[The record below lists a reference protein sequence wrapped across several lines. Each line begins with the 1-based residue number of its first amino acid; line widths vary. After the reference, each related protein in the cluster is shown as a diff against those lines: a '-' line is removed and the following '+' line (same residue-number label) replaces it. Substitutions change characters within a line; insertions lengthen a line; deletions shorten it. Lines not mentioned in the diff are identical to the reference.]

1 MPRPPSRSSGGS
13 TRTYEIQRYS
23 GGRWM
28 LDSVSDDKEMAVD
41 VAKSLM
47 TGKRVPSGVRVMAV
61 RQYDD
66 GQFSEVTV
74 FRSTQ
79 LDEHNA
85 EASIRKLRVEDE
97 VKAFRE
103 LREFERQEQAEAEAE
118 AAPQPHK
125 TRKKGRFADIIL
137 AVQLAF
143 GIGLTFTA
151 IQMLRIVMR

>member
-1 MPRPPSRSSGGS
+1 MSVPPSNSVGGA

-28 LDSVSDDKEMAVD
+28 LDSVADEKDMAIA

-47 TGKRVPSGVRVMAV
+47 GGTRGPSGVRVMSV
-61 RQYDD
+61 QQNSN
-66 GQFSEVTV
+66 GEFSQVTV
-74 FRSTQ
+74 YRATP

-85 EASIRKLRVEDE
+85 EAVVRKLKVQDE

-103 LREFERQEQAEAEAE
+103 QRDFE
-118 AAPQPHK
+118 HK
-125 TRKKGRFADIIL
+125 HKDDPPPPPTRKKGRFADVIL

-143 GIGLTFTA
+143 GIGLGITA